1 MGCLNPIFCVSCR
14 HRKTGPRPASHVR
27 PFTDRFHRLIRPLLT
42 SAVPSRRLATPVAHL
57 SPGAGRQTS
66 QGKTRDLRAMHLSH
80 LRLHPP
86 GDIGLRVSLPPRP
99 DADASYALPVRQAG
113 TLPTASFRS
122 RIAPGTLAVQ
132 LAVPITRVR
141 RGLPPPSHRSAT
153 TPTKRCSHTTR
164 HAWRTRKNG
173 PKKGRPLLSPHF
185 DSNDRRV
192 VSALALG
199 RLGNRLALRKG
210 FLGSGFLGHRLVLFD
225 VFDFRNKRAAIC
237 SPRINARL
245 CSHSTQGLF

>member
-164 HAWRTRKNG
+164 HAWRT
-173 PKKGRPLLSPHF
+173 KKKAP
-185 DSNDRRV
+185 RRR
-192 VSALALG
+192 A
-199 RLGNRLALRKG
+199 R
-210 FLGSGFLGHRLVLFD
+210 RLVA
-225 VFDFRNKRAAIC
+225 RGPAGEGRRARPSGEADGEPTLATRRQPGC
-237 SPRINARL
+237 AAGNTAAR
-245 CSHSTQGLF
+245 GLDL